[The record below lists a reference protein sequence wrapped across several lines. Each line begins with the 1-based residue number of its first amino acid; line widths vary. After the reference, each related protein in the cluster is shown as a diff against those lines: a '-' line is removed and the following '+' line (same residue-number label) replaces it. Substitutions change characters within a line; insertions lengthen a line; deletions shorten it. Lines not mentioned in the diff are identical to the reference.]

1 MLMDKAVLSVLLAGA
16 LTALLSLLGWQASTL
31 IDVDKRTER
40 TALKVDENY
49 RMIKPMWEQFIQSRN
64 VVRADGKSSDKPQTR

>member
-1 MLMDKAVLSVLLAGA
+1 MDTAVLSVLLAA
-16 LTALLSLLGWQASTL
+16 VLTALLSLLGWQASTL

-49 RMIKPMWEQFIQSRN
+49 RMIKPMWEQFIRSRN
-64 VVRADGKSSDKPQTR
+64 VVNVDGKSSDRTQTR

>member
-1 MLMDKAVLSVLLAGA
+1 MDKAVLSVLLAA
-16 LTALLSLLGWQASTL
+16 VLTALLSLLGWQASTL

-49 RMIKPMWEQFIQSRN
+49 RMIKPMWEQFIRSRN
-64 VVRADGKSSDKPQTR
+64 VVSVDGKSSDRTQTR

>member
-1 MLMDKAVLSVLLAGA
+1 MDKTVVGILLAGA
-16 LTALLSLLGWQASTL
+16 VTALLTLLGWQASTL

-49 RMIKPMWEQFIQSRN
+49 RMIKPMWEQFIQSRKI
-64 VVRADGKSSDKPQTR
+64 VRTHGESSDRAETR

>member
-1 MLMDKAVLSVLLAGA
+1 MDKAVLSVLLAA
-16 LTALLSLLGWQASTL
+16 VLTALLSLLGWQASTL

-49 RMIKPMWEQFIQSRN
+49 RMIKPMWEQFIRSRN
-64 VVRADGKSSDKPQTR
+64 VVNVDGKSSDRTQTR

>member
-1 MLMDKAVLSVLLAGA
+1 MDKTIIGILLAGA
-16 LTALLSLLGWQASTL
+16 VTAFLSLFGWQASTL

-49 RMIKPMWEQFIQSRN
+49 RMIKPMWEQFIKSRK
-64 VVRADGKSSDKPQTR
+64 VVSVDGESSDRTQTR

>member
-1 MLMDKAVLSVLLAGA
+1 
-16 LTALLSLLGWQASTL
+16 L

-49 RMIKPMWEQFIQSRN
+49 RMIKPMWEQFIQSRKI
-64 VVRADGKSSDKPQTR
+64 VRTHGESSDRTETR

>member
-1 MLMDKAVLSVLLAGA
+1 MDKAVLSVLLAA
-16 LTALLSLLGWQASTL
+16 VLTALLSLLGWQASTL

-49 RMIKPMWEQFIQSRN
+49 RMIKPMWEQFIRSRN
-64 VVRADGKSSDKPQTR
+64 VVNVDGKSSDRPQTR

>member
-1 MLMDKAVLSVLLAGA
+1 MDKAVLSVLLAA
-16 LTALLSLLGWQASTL
+16 VLTALLSLLGWQASTL

-64 VVRADGKSSDKPQTR
+64 VVSVDGKSSDRTQTQ

>member
-1 MLMDKAVLSVLLAGA
+1 MDKAVLSVLLAA
-16 LTALLSLLGWQASTL
+16 VLTALLSLLGWQASTL

-64 VVRADGKSSDKPQTR
+64 VVSVDGKSSDRPQTR